1 MPVRLHTPLS
11 IQQQAFNMNPIKLDQ
26 PTTLSVVIPC
36 YNEERTLPTCIERL
50 LAIGDESLK
59 LEVIFVDDCSTDK
72 SLDIAEA
79 MAREHSEL
87 IVMQHSRNLG
97 KGAALKAGF
106 ERASGDIVAIQDA
119 DLEYN
124 PQDLKRLIQPIL
136 ADEADVV
143 FGSRFATV
151 GAYRVLYF
159 WHSLGN
165 KFLTMLSNMF
175 TDLNMSDMECC
186 YKVFRR
192 ELIQRIEIKESRFGI
207 EPELVS
213 KMAHLRPRIFE
224 MGVSYAGRTYEEGK
238 KIGFK
243 DGLRALY
250 CIFHYNAGKLPVPL
264 QFLIY
269 LLIGGLSAIAN
280 LVIFLGFRSWLIP
293 DNIAIPAAFFLA
305 AILNYF
311 LCIVF
316 LFRHK
321 ARWSTTGEIIT
332 YFAVVIL
339 VSLVDFAIT
348 KWLLFLGSGAWLA
361 KSIACVAGLIFNF
374 AGRRYIVF
382 PEPPSGPWRAQAAV
396 DLPSR
401 VVDHTHPVE
410 KSHRYKRDV

>member
-1 MPVRLHTPLS
+1 MKTKTTQSLTLTQPVS
-11 IQQQAFNMNPIKLDQ
+11 
-26 PTTLSVVIPC
+26 LSVVIPC
-36 YNEERTLPTCIERL
+36 FNEQLTVQACIERVFN
-50 LAIGDESLK
+50 IKDDG
-59 LEVIFVDDCSTDK
+59 LELEIIFVDDCSTDN
-72 SLDIAEA
+72 SVAIAKK
-79 MAREHSEL
+79 MAQKHPEL
-87 IVMQHSRNLG
+87 TVLQHNKNLG
-97 KGAALKAGF
+97 KGSALKTGIQQATGQ
-106 ERASGDIVAIQDA
+106 IVAIQDA

-124 PQDLKRLIQPIL
+124 PQDLRRLIQPIIV
-136 ADEADVV
+136 DEADVV
-143 FGSRFATV
+143 FGSRFATAS
-151 GAYRVLYF
+151 AYRVLYF

-165 KFLTMLSNMF
+165 KFLTLLSNIF

-192 ELIQRIEIKESRFGI
+192 ELIQQIEIQESRFGI

-224 MGVSYAGRTYEEGK
+224 IGVSYAGRTYEEGK

-269 LLIGGLSAIAN
+269 LLIGGISAIAN
-280 LVIFLGFRSWLIP
+280 IVIFLGLRSWPIP
-293 DNIAIPAAFFLA
+293 DNIAIPASFFLA
-305 AILNYF
+305 ALLNYV
-311 LCIVF
+311 LCVAF

-321 ARWSTTGEIIT
+321 ARWNSTGEILT
-332 YFAVVIL
+332 YFLVVIL
-339 VSLVDFAIT
+339 VSLVDFAVT

-374 AGRRYIVF
+374 VGRRYIVF
-382 PEPPSGPWRAQAAV
+382 PEPSSGPWRAQAAV

-401 VVDHTHPVE
+401 VVDHAQPGQ
-410 KSHRYKRDV
+410 KSHQYKRDV

>member
-1 MPVRLHTPLS
+1 M
-11 IQQQAFNMNPIKLDQ
+11 Q
-26 PTTLSVVIPC
+26 PFSQTQSASLSVVIPC
-36 YNEERTLPTCIERL
+36 FNEERTVQACIRRVL
-50 LAIGDESLK
+50 NIKDESLD
-59 LEVIFVDDCSTDK
+59 LEIIFVDDCSTDK
-72 SLDIAEA
+72 SLHIAKA
-79 MAREHSEL
+79 MAREHPEL
-87 IVMQHSRNLG
+87 IVMHHSRNLG
-97 KGAALKAGF
+97 KGAALKTGF
-106 ERASGDIVAIQDA
+106 GRASSDIVAVQDA

-124 PQDLKRLIQPIL
+124 PQDLRRLIQPIL

-143 FGSRFATV
+143 FGSRFATA

-165 KFLTMLSNMF
+165 KFLTLLS
-175 TDLNMSDMECC
+175 
-186 YKVFRR
+186 KVFRR
-192 ELIQRIEIKESRFGI
+192 ELIQRIAIQESRFGI

-213 KMAHLRPRIFE
+213 KIAHLRPRIFE

-280 LVIFLGFRSWLIP
+280 IVIFLGLRSWLIP

-305 AILNYF
+305 ALLNYF
-311 LCIVF
+311 LCIAI

-321 ARWSTTGEIIT
+321 VRWNSIGEILT
-332 YFAVVIL
+332 YFSVVIL
-339 VSLVDFAIT
+339 VSLVDFAVT
-348 KWLLFLGSGAWLA
+348 KWLIFLGNSAWLA

-374 AGRRYIVF
+374 VGRRYFVF
-382 PEPPSGPWRAQAAV
+382 PEPSSGPWRAQAAV

-401 VVDHTHPVE
+401 VVDHE
-410 KSHRYKRDV
+410 QSGQKSHPYKRDV

>member
-1 MPVRLHTPLS
+1 MQPFFQAQPVS
-11 IQQQAFNMNPIKLDQ
+11 
-26 PTTLSVVIPC
+26 LSVVVPC
-36 YNEERTLPTCIERL
+36 FNEERTVETCIRRVL
-50 LAIGDESLK
+50 DIKDESLD
-59 LEVIFVDDCSTDK
+59 LEIIFVDDCSTDK
-72 SLDIAEA
+72 SLDIAKA
-79 MAREHSEL
+79 MARKHPEL
-87 IVMQHSRNLG
+87 IVMHHSRNLG
-97 KGAALKAGF
+97 KGAALKTGF
-106 ERASGDIVAIQDA
+106 ERSSSDIVAVQDA

-136 ADEADVV
+136 IDEADVV
-143 FGSRFATV
+143 FGSRFATT

-165 KFLTMLSNMF
+165 KFLTLLSNIF

-192 ELIQRIEIKESRFGI
+192 ELIQRIEIQESRFGI

-213 KMAHLRPRIFE
+213 KIAHLRPRIFE
-224 MGVSYAGRTYEEGK
+224 MGISYAGRTYEEGK

-269 LLIGGLSAIAN
+269 LLIGGISAIAN
-280 LVIFLGFRSWLIP
+280 IVIFLGLRSWLIP

-305 AILNYF
+305 ALLNYF
-311 LCIVF
+311 LCIAI

-321 ARWSTTGEIIT
+321 VRWNSTGEILT
-332 YFAVVIL
+332 YFSVVIL
-339 VSLVDFAIT
+339 VSLVDFAVT
-348 KWLLFLGSGAWLA
+348 KWLIFLGSSAWLA

-374 AGRRYIVF
+374 VGRRYIVF
-382 PEPPSGPWRAQAAV
+382 PEPSSGPWRAQAAV

-401 VVDHTHPVE
+401 VVDHE
-410 KSHRYKRDV
+410 QSGQKSHQFKRDV